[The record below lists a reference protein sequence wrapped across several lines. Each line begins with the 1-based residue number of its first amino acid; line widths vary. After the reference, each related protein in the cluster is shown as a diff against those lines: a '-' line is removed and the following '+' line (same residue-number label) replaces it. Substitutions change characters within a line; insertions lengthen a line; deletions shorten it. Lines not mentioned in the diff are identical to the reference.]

1 MKTAKIIVSLVLGAA
16 SVVLVVISCLG
27 HIVMTG
33 TWVYERYD
41 YDSDSQ
47 FTHTLEADTKKNI
60 ISTQSFDGDEF
71 RDAFYYSTDG
81 KDITFFRF
89 DGDGETYKFDLKENR
104 FIIYEREYGDEDH
117 ARIYKRTGGL
127 SLAWTLRL
135 VAIGLDIVM
144 FIVIFAVRPKK
155 KRAVKAP
162 PEKAPPLT
170 NTAPDLL
177 FEAGSLGDDSA
188 PPAVPYSQEPQYRP
202 YAPPPQYQPY
212 QAPPQYGQY
221 PPPTYAPP
229 PQYPYSQPPQYGYN
243 PGAIDINKK

>member
-1 MKTAKIIVSLVLGAA
+1 MKIAKIIVSLVLGVA
-16 SVVLVVISCLG
+16 SVVLVVISCLQ
-27 HIVMTG
+27 HIVMAG

-41 YDSDSQ
+41 YDNDSQ

-71 RDAFYYSTDG
+71 RDAFYYVTDG
-81 KDITFFRF
+81 REITFFRL

-127 SLAWTLRL
+127 SLAWTLRI
-135 VAIGLDIVM
+135 VAMVLDVAM
-144 FIVIFAVRPKK
+144 LIVIFAIRPKK
-155 KRAVKAP
+155 RRAVKAP
-162 PEKAPPLT
+162 AAPAVT

-177 FEAGSLGDDSA
+177 FEAGSLGDNSA
-188 PPAVPYSQEPQYRP
+188 PPAVPYSQVT
-202 YAPPPQYQPY
+202 PPQYQPY
-212 QAPPQYGQY
+212 QPPQYQPY
-221 PPPTYAPP
+221 QP
-229 PQYPYSQPPQYGYN
+229 PQYPYTQPPQYGYN